1 METYRSVTW
10 ASSCS
15 SPTRSKGAA
24 PAVSLVSA
32 GWKTHSVAEEAK
44 ASMQSA
50 DWPEDSVT
58 QLVSFTQSI
67 LLADNCPTTTQALS
81 TLQPPLQLVVSVLS
95 VALTLVLPVLPLLEL
110 LEAASGRM
118 AGSKQAAAT
127 TSVQDHIFPLTSV
140 GVGADANVD
149 ATERELEAKVA
160 NTYMWVMWLRIEGA
174 ALPWMSQMAGRRSSD
189 G

>member
-15 SPTRSKGAA
+15 SPTRSKGAV

-32 GWKTHSVAEEAK
+32 GWKTHSEAEEAK

-67 LLADNCPTTTQALS
+67 LLADDCPTTTQALS

-95 VALTLVLPVLPLLEL
+95 VALALVLPLLELLAL

-127 TSVQDHIFPLTSV
+127 TSVQDHIFPLTLGRIALSPFRDRLRD
-140 GVGADANVD
+140 GVDFCV
-149 ATERELEAKVA
+149 
-160 NTYMWVMWLRIEGA
+160 A
-174 ALPWMSQMAGRRSSD
+174 ALRCKD
-189 G
+189 GGQALAKIV